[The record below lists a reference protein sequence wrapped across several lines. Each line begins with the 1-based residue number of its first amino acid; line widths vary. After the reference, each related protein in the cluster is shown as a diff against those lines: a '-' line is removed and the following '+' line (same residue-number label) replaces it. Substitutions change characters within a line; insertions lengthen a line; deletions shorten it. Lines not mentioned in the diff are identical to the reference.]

1 MTYRRSEWQAG
12 DGFRVDLDWGDKSRS
27 SYVTVRVESI
37 DLARERPMHLRIVS
51 GLPPRASAGYW
62 YRAALP
68 PTAGDWDGDTSDWV
82 PADPAGNE
90 LRVLRAGDVFM
101 AAVDEKHP
109 EVQYWV
115 RVDVMRVPSLDR
127 YRFRV
132 GNVAGIVDSSR
143 TPAFIVAQPNTR
155 GPKTGEEYR
164 GDQPSWLAP
173 RPHQWTNVNDFMP
186 EDRAQLS
193 AWNAALDRL

>member
-68 PTAGDWDGDTSDWV
+68 PTA
-82 PADPAGNE
+82 
-90 LRVLRAGDVFM
+90 
-101 AAVDEKHP
+101 
-109 EVQYWV
+109 
-115 RVDVMRVPSLDR
+115 
-127 YRFRV
+127 
-132 GNVAGIVDSSR
+132 
-143 TPAFIVAQPNTR
+143 
-155 GPKTGEEYR
+155 
-164 GDQPSWLAP
+164 
-173 RPHQWTNVNDFMP
+173 
-186 EDRAQLS
+186 
-193 AWNAALDRL
+193 